1 LARAAAERRGW
12 SGVVLRSRHRD
23 GSYRHLESS
32 AVPTFD
38 PAGHLTGFQ
47 GASRDIT
54 DRLRLEAEL
63 RQAQKMEAVGRL
75 AGGVAHDF
83 NNLLTVINGFSEMV
97 LADPGLSPSGRE
109 LVAEIARAGDQA
121 AALTRQLLAFSR
133 KQVLAPK
140 VLDVNALVLDIEKML
155 ARLIGADIELASSLD
170 PMLGR
175 VKADPGQLEQ
185 VLLNLAV
192 NARDAMPHG
201 GYLTIETRN
210 VHLDARQTQRVPGVR
225 PGPYAL
231 LAVTDTGVGMTADVR
246 ARIFEPFFTTK
257 EPGKG
262 TGLGLAT
269 VFGIVQ
275 QSGGFVDVYSEIGR
289 GTAFKVY
296 LPRLT
301 EPAET
306 PSAAGGWA
314 AIPRG
319 DETILLADDDPGVRS
334 LSRLALQSYGYT
346 VLDAADGEEAI
357 RIGLDHPGPI
367 HLLVTDLVMP
377 RAGGREVV
385 ERVGPARPESRVLF
399 LSGYTDD
406 ALVRHGVLE
415 AGVAFLHKPFTPTT
429 LARKVREVL
438 DAETP
443 SRWG

>member
-1 LARAAAERRGW
+1 
-12 SGVVLRSRHRD
+12 
-23 GSYRHLESS
+23 
-32 AVPTFD
+32 
-38 PAGHLTGFQ
+38 
-47 GASRDIT
+47 
-54 DRLRLEAEL
+54 
-63 RQAQKMEAVGRL
+63 
-75 AGGVAHDF
+75 
-83 NNLLTVINGFSEMV
+83 
-97 LADPGLSPSGRE
+97 
-109 LVAEIARAGDQA
+109 
-121 AALTRQLLAFSR
+121 
-133 KQVLAPK
+133 
-140 VLDVNALVLDIEKML
+140 
-155 ARLIGADIELASSLD
+155 
-170 PMLGR
+170 
-175 VKADPGQLEQ
+175 
-185 VLLNLAV
+185 
-192 NARDAMPHG
+192 
-201 GYLTIETRN
+201 
-210 VHLDARQTQRVPGVR
+210 
-225 PGPYAL
+225 
-231 LAVTDTGVGMTADVR
+231 MTADVR

-257 EPGKG
+257 EQGKG

-275 QSGGFVDVYSEIGR
+275 QSGGVTDVYSEIGR

-306 PSAAGGWA
+306 PSSEGGWP

-319 DETILLADDDPGVRS
+319 DETVLLADDDPGVRS

-357 RIGLDHPGPI
+357 RIGLNYPGPI

-377 RAGGREVV
+377 RAGGREVA